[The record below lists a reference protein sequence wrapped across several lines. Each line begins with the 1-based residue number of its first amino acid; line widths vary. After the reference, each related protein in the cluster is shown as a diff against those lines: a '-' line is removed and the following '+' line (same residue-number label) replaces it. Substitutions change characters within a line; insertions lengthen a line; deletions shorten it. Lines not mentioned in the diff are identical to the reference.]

1 MPANLNGMLREINVS
16 IRQMDER
23 FDRLD
28 ERLNGMDQRFG
39 EVAAIARNNHIIS
52 VNRREDDRREDDRR
66 EDGQLLPLYKTV
78 CTDASGRWALTYHC
92 FPLTAGWLVMDSH
105 LHKLSRIT
113 TTSDNDW
120 LHQLNLLR

>member
-1 MPANLNGMLREINVS
+1 MPANLNEMLREINVS
-16 IRQMDER
+16 IRRIDER

-52 VNRREDDRREDDRR
+52 VNRREDDRREDS
-66 EDGQLLPLYKTV
+66 QLLPLYKTV

-92 FPLTAGWLVMDSH
+92 FPLTARWLVMDSH

-113 TTSDNDW
+113 TTSDDDW
-120 LHQLNLLR
+120 LHQLNLLQ